1 MLDTGF
7 CGLAAARLDSVDARL
22 TEFLRRLGEA
32 EAALKRKGRE
42 RQPFLL
48 IYAVGGS
55 IGIKHP
61 GWDPSWMNPT
71 AEDVDDL
78 EELGFARNEPPTNVK
93 RVFTLTFR
101 GRQQAEAIADG
112 AAAPTGR
119 APNLDETLQWLKALE
134 EQLPAALLEPGAL
147 PSEAVNS
154 GLISPGSEELFAQRV
169 IDLLS
174 QGFLEGDAPG
184 FDQAGPIQRLQLS
197 DGLRLTMEAHDR
209 LKEEAQPASSIN
221 FYGSVVAG
229 QIAAGDI
236 KNFVSFGSLL
246 DQAETEIRALEDV
259 DEGDRD
265 GALSLIEVLRGKAVG
280 AGGLVLT
287 GAGGGLLADVLARLI
302 GLSPPV

>member
-1 MLDTGF
+1 VYSAGYYGF
-7 CGLAAARLDSVDARL
+7 AATRLASMDARL

-32 EAALKRKGRE
+32 EAVLKRMGEE

-48 IYAVGGS
+48 IYASGGS

-61 GWDPSWMNPT
+61 GWDPSWMQPT

-78 EELGFARNEPPTNVK
+78 EELGFVRNEPPTNVK

-101 GRQQAEAIADG
+101 GRQQAEAIANR

-119 APNLDETLQWLKALE
+119 APNLDETLQWLKELE
-134 EQLPAALLEPGAL
+134 GQLPAALLEPGDL
-147 PSEAVNS
+147 PSRAVNS
-154 GLISPGSEELFAQRV
+154 GLISPDSEELLAQRI

-184 FDQAGPIQRLQLS
+184 FDQAGPMQRLQLS
-197 DGLRLTMEAHDR
+197 DGLRLTMKAHDR
-209 LKEEAQPASSIN
+209 LKEKTQSASSIN

-236 KNFVSFGSLL
+236 NNFVSFSDLL
-246 DQAETEIRALEDV
+246 DRAEAEIRALEDV
-259 DEGDRD
+259 DGNDRD
-265 GALSLIEVLRGKAVG
+265 EALTLIDALRGKAAG
-280 AGGLVLT
+280 ASVQVLT

-302 GLSPPV
+302 GLSPPI